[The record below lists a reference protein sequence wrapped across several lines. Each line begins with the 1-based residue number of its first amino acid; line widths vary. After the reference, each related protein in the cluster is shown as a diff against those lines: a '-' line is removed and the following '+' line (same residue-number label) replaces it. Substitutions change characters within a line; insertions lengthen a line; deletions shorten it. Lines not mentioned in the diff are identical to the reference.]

1 MRQKKQQITSR
12 MQEHLYLVSYDFS
25 SDKVR
30 NKVAKL
36 LEAYGRRVQY
46 SVFACHLTDAKSKEL
61 YEKLLRLTQQ
71 ETEGSILFF
80 TICANCEKKRRIIG
94 NIAGQSAFEE
104 HEEEDIIVV

>member
-46 SVFACHLTDAKSKEL
+46 SVLA
-61 YEKLLRLTQQ
+61 
-71 ETEGSILFF
+71 
-80 TICANCEKKRRIIG
+80 
-94 NIAGQSAFEE
+94 
-104 HEEEDIIVV
+104 